1 MSLTFKSL
9 SGLQTSNVFDS
20 AAKMVFHSG
29 SQFFNASM
37 DELKTFF
44 TEDVNARIDELG
56 EATNGLPSIWPTAR
70 TIALT
75 GLVTGSVA
83 VDGSKNVAIATAI
96 ADGALSIAKTAGL
109 ATQLQDLRTDVDNIE
124 AAVGDDLQA
133 TLDGKADKVHTH
145 LGTESTTVN
154 ATYANNL
161 VGVNAAQLGATYG
174 ANAVGVVGNDGT
186 GRQVA
191 VFGFGTTANPQLGFR
206 IFNNNA
212 WSPIYQTFHTG
223 NFDPST
229 KQDLLRNIPI
239 VEIGR
244 GNTTGPTALQLY
256 IGSAA
261 GAWFQKGQGNA
272 ALEIGTTST
281 TGIKLSSGTGGA
293 LTFNDLPVYHSG
305 NLNVNTLL
313 KAGDAIKEV
322 FTDTPTAYGSGVS
335 VNFDALPTGRA
346 IIASDA
352 NASNPPAAATEWY
365 VETYTTA
372 ATQKFQ
378 RAVVRGTGEMWARV
392 YTGSAWTAWRRYMDS
407 TNLGTSGYLKT
418 GDFGIGTTG
427 GGFDW
432 ANTSPQSQFAVGN
445 AGGPNGAINYMGLRV
460 SMGGS
465 PLYAMSLAARNGR
478 LCFQTIEGGTVG
490 NWFDIHHSG
499 NFDPTSKLDTAV
511 ATSYG
516 MGAVPA
522 MATFGAHTLQGL
534 SHAPVLSTA
543 SDKPAGISA
552 GTYLAMTMQSGTRAT
567 GALGQFIMSGLN
579 TANPEAYI
587 RTGLNNAYGAW
598 AKLLT
603 SVNTDLSKFLTAGPN
618 LDNVINLN
626 TMTSTNYYQQLLDAS
641 ATAALN
647 YPVTMGGVLIVYTA
661 TNGYTHQEYRPRD
674 GSAVWIRSL
683 YSGSWSAWA
692 KQYNSL
698 NFTTTFTAGNGL
710 TGGGDVSANRTITL
724 GTPGTL
730 SGTTTNAVST
740 ASHTHELNMVYN
752 PADQTSTWDSYP
764 QNVVSMG
771 QITAGGPSAASPHIT
786 AAFSNGNRVG
796 QLVFDVNG
804 GTGIPNIYYRTH
816 HTSMNGGGWT
826 SFIKV
831 WSEVN
836 QFALGPTQ
844 ASARTAL
851 GIGTTAYL
859 DSDRVLT
866 LNPGKLLDNTV
877 TDFGVADNSIG
888 TGLYQYHS
896 ANSVGGPAG
905 ASWGSVIH
913 MRRAAGGGETQI
925 YTSEAGQMSIR
936 GRTTGAWTTW
946 NTVFHSNNAAV
957 AGPLISPYINGHT
970 IVTENIGA
978 GKDLNDYVA
987 VGLYLQPNNSNVTSG
1002 ANYPST
1008 LAGWLTV
1015 TANGTGTYV
1024 HQSYSNYNSGATY
1037 VRTRY
1042 NGTWYPWRMMWDTLS
1057 QFDIGTNQA
1066 SARTAL
1072 GLNTAAYQPDTNV
1085 PLLSRSVNSIGAAA
1099 TDWRLAASSAAGSDV
1114 LSMRFASGGAYNPSR
1129 GAILE
1134 LNGLNTAA
1142 DAGAFRLLAAPG
1154 SAPRISAG
1162 EGSTLTITAG
1172 NTGTLALVGTTTVT
1186 GTLSTNNSFTFGANS
1201 VGLLYQGSTS
1211 AASLRVNDGGGGF
1224 RYFTFNGATGNIEA
1238 LNGTFVVGSSKSPV
1252 WHSGNF
1258 DPGQY
1263 IQNNAITAADITAR
1277 TNSGSFQ
1284 ASNPTA
1290 GYPENG
1296 TSVGWWHMLGTTH
1309 NNAGNYYA
1317 LQFSAQFDRPNELWY
1332 RNTAG
1337 LGTRAWNKIWHS
1349 GNMTPLDVNNGG
1361 SVLNSLNVYVGGVN
1375 TQQRLMNYGYVN
1387 GVPRWVLAIEADGG
1401 LGYYS
1406 YNASG
1411 AGAKRIMR
1419 VSSTLAGG
1427 NDEVSV
1433 VGTASA
1439 NKLVVYGVADAHV
1452 ELQPTGQRA
1461 IRFAATSNVGFWDN
1475 TNSVW
1480 MLRFDT
1486 GNTCY
1491 MAGNVQATDFILSSD
1506 IRLKKDIKPLEFKG
1520 RLNPIEYTM
1529 AKTGRR
1535 EMGFSAQDVQKDY
1548 PTAVTENEGEL
1559 GVAYPRLVPV
1569 VAAQVNQVEDRVS
1582 ALEAENVELK
1592 DRLAELEALVAKLV
1606 S

>member
-490 NWFDIHHSG
+490 SWFDVHHSG

-543 SDKPAGISA
+543 SDKPVGISA
-552 GTYLAMTMQSGTRAT
+552 GTYLAMTMQSGTRTT
-567 GALGQFIMSGLN
+567 GALGQLIMAGLN

-587 RTGLNNAYGAW
+587 RTGLSNTYGAW

-603 SVNTDLSKFLTAGPN
+603 SVNTDLSKFLTAGAN

-851 GIGTTAYL
+851 G
-859 DSDRVLT
+859 
-866 LNPGKLLDNTV
+866 
-877 TDFGVADNSIG
+877 
-888 TGLYQYHS
+888 
-896 ANSVGGPAG
+896 
-905 ASWGSVIH
+905 
-913 MRRAAGGGETQI
+913 
-925 YTSEAGQMSIR
+925 
-936 GRTTGAWTTW
+936 
-946 NTVFHSNNAAV
+946 
-957 AGPLISPYINGHT
+957 
-970 IVTENIGA
+970 
-978 GKDLNDYVA
+978 
-987 VGLYLQPNNSNVTSG
+987 
-1002 ANYPST
+1002 
-1008 LAGWLTV
+1008 
-1015 TANGTGTYV
+1015 
-1024 HQSYSNYNSGATY
+1024 
-1037 VRTRY
+1037 
-1042 NGTWYPWRMMWDTLS
+1042 
-1057 QFDIGTNQA
+1057 
-1066 SARTAL
+1066 
-1072 GLNTAAYQPDTNV
+1072 LNTAAYQPDTNV
-1085 PLLSRSVNSIGAAA
+1085 PLLSRSMNSIGAAA
-1099 TDWRLAASSAAGSDV
+1099 TDWRLTASSAAGSDV

-1172 NTGTLALVGTTTVT
+1172 NTGTLALTGTTTVT
-1186 GTLSTNNSFTFGANS
+1186 GTLSTNNSFAFGANS

-1211 AASLRVNDGGGGF
+1211 AASLRVNDGSSGF
-1224 RYFTFNGATGNIEA
+1224 KYFTFNGATGNIEA
-1238 LNGTFVVGSSKSPV
+1238 LNGTFVVGSGKYPV
-1252 WHSGNF
+1252 WHSANF

-1309 NNAGNYYA
+1309 NNASNYYA
-1317 LQFSAQFDRPNELWY
+1317 LQFSAHFDRPNELWY

-1337 LGTRAWNKIWHS
+1337 LGTRGWNKIWHS

-1361 SVLNSLNVYVGGVN
+1361 SVLNSLNVYVGAVN

-1387 GVPRWVLAIEADGG
+1387 GVPRWALAIEADGG

-1427 NDEVSV
+1427 TDEVSV

-1439 NKLVVYGVADAHV
+1439 NKLVVYGTADAHV

-1461 IRFAATSNVGFWDN
+1461 VRFAATSNVGFWDN

-1592 DRLAELEALVAKLV
+1592 DRLAKLEALVAKLV